1 MSSAKS
7 TVKKLDEN
15 TIKAL
20 TNVCETAKQKIAGFD
35 WLTHTAD
42 YSNFPSSL
50 VITCVFQTE
59 QHLKDAQSQQQDAFL
74 RKLIQQQLL
83 NVGIVLKK
91 PKQNVFF
98 DSEEA
103 CQFSHQGNWDKRLK
117 LFH

>member
-15 TIKAL
+15 TVKAL
-20 TNVCETAKQKIAGFD
+20 TKVCEEAKRTVQGFD

-50 VITCVFQTE
+50 VITCVFLTE
-59 QHLKDAQSQQQDAFL
+59 QQVIDAKAQQQDAYL
-74 RKLIQQQLL
+74 RKLIHKQLL
-83 NVGIVLKK
+83 KVGILLKN
-91 PKQNVFF
+91 PKHNVFF

-103 CQFSHQGNWDKRLK
+103 CAMSHQGNWDKRLR